1 MELSKNIAKQL
12 RAVYNGGAWS
22 GPDLK
27 QQLDGVTWQ
36 QATCQVYG
44 LNTIA
49 TLVFHMNY
57 YVAGVIEFLH
67 GKPLEIRDKFSF
79 NHPRIDSQE
88 AWDKFIATVYE
99 DCEQLAVAIEAVPM
113 AKMEDVFYEERYGN
127 YYRNFTGIIE
137 HFHYHLGQI
146 TIMKKIIQQQEAQ
159 QPS

>member
-1 MELSKNIAKQL
+1 MELSKHIAKQL

-27 QQLDGVTWQ
+27 KHLADVTWEE
-36 QATCQVYG
+36 ATTPVYG

-57 YVAGVIEFLH
+57 YVAGVIEYLR
-67 GKPLEIRDKFSF
+67 GNPLDISDKFSF
-79 NHPRIDSQE
+79 EHPPINNEEDWTHLVAKVFQ
-88 AWDKFIATVYE
+88 
-99 DCEQLAVAIEAVPM
+99 DCEELALEIERVPIE
-113 AKMEDVFYEERYGN
+113 KMEEIFFEERYGS

-146 TIMKKIIQQQEAQ
+146 VFIKKILQQQKINN
-159 QPS
+159 